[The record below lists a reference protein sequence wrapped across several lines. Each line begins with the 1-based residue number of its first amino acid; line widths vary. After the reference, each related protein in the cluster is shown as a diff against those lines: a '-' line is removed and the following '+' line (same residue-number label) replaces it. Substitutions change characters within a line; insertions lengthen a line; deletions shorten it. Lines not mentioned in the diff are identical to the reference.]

1 MRLQGKHILLGVTGS
16 IAAYKAA
23 VLIRLL
29 VKEGAEVRVVMT
41 PLAKSF
47 ITPLTLATLC
57 KQPILVDFFDPE
69 NGSWNSH
76 VSLGLWADAY
86 LIAPATANTLAKMAN
101 GIADNLLLTS
111 YLSARCKVFAAPAMD
126 LDMYRHPATQNN
138 LQLLRRRGVEV
149 IEATS
154 GALASGLEGQGR
166 MEEPEKITEVL
177 VDYFEKKKTV
187 TSPLEGK
194 SVLITAGPTYEKIDP
209 VRYLGNFSSGKMGF
223 ALALELANRGAKVFL
238 VSGPTHLSVSHPNIE
253 ISHVTSAAEMLEA
266 ALARFGSVDGAIM
279 AAAVADYTPAQPA
292 IQKMKRGPS
301 DMSIPLIPTTDI
313 AATLGRLKTNKQVLA
328 GFALETQQEEM
339 NAVEKLKKKQ
349 LDFIVLNSLNHEG
362 AGFQTDTNRITI
374 YDAEGG
380 SFAFK
385 LKPKSE
391 VASDIADKF
400 SEYFAK

>member
-126 LDMYRHPATQNN
+126 LDMYRHPATQEN
-138 LQLLRRRGVEV
+138 LQRLRSRGVEI
-149 IEATS
+149 IEAAS
-154 GALASGLEGQGR
+154 GELASGLEGQGR
-166 MEEPEKITEVL
+166 MEEPEKIAEVL
-177 VDYFEKKKTV
+177 AAFFDKKKTAS
-187 TSPLEGK
+187 SPLEGK
-194 SVLITAGPTYEKIDP
+194 YLLITAGPTYEKIDP
-209 VRYLGNFSSGKMGF
+209 VRYLGNFSSGKMGY
-223 ALALELANRGAKVFL
+223 ALAEELASRGANVTL
-238 VSGPTHLSVSHPNIE
+238 ISGPTHLSVSHPRIE
-253 ISHVTSAAEMLEA
+253 VIRVTSAAEMLEA
-266 ALARFGSVDGAIM
+266 SLACFDTSDGAIM
-279 AAAVADYTPAQPA
+279 AAAVADYTPAEPA
-292 IQKMKRGPS
+292 EEKMKRGPS
-301 DMSIPLIPTTDI
+301 DMQIPLKPTTDI
-313 AATLGRLKTNKQVLA
+313 AATLGARKRAGQVLA
-328 GFALETQQEEM
+328 GFALETQQEELH
-339 NAVEKLKKKQ
+339 AIEKLKKKH
-349 LDFIVLNSLNHEG
+349 LDFIVLNSLRNEG
-362 AGFQTDTNRITI
+362 AGFQTDTNQVTI
-374 YDAEGG
+374 FDAMGR
-380 SFAFK
+380 SFAFP

-400 SEYFAK
+400 SEYFHT

>member
-1 MRLQGKHILLGVTGS
+1 VRLQGKHILLGVTGS

-23 VLIRLL
+23 LLIRIL

-126 LDMYRHPATQNN
+126 LDMYRHPATQEN
-138 LQLLRRRGVEV
+138 LQRLRSRGVEI
-149 IEATS
+149 IEAAS
-154 GALASGLEGQGR
+154 GELASGLEGQGR
-166 MEEPEKITEVL
+166 MEEPEKIAEVL
-177 VDYFEKKKTV
+177 AAFFDKKKTAS
-187 TSPLEGK
+187 SPLEGK
-194 SVLITAGPTYEKIDP
+194 YLLITAGPTYEKIDP
-209 VRYLGNFSSGKMGF
+209 VRYLGNFSSGKMGY
-223 ALALELANRGAKVFL
+223 ALAEELASRGANVTL
-238 VSGPTHLSVSHPNIE
+238 ISGPTHLSVSHPRIE
-253 ISHVTSAAEMLEA
+253 VIRVTSAAEMLEA
-266 ALARFGSVDGAIM
+266 SLACFDTSDGAIM
-279 AAAVADYTPAQPA
+279 AAAVADYTPAEPA
-292 IQKMKRGPS
+292 EEKMKRGPS
-301 DMSIPLIPTTDI
+301 DMQIPLKPTTDI
-313 AATLGRLKTNKQVLA
+313 AATLGARKRAGQVLA
-328 GFALETQQEEM
+328 GFALETQQEELH
-339 NAVEKLKKKQ
+339 AIEKLKKKH
-349 LDFIVLNSLNHEG
+349 LDFIVLNSLRNEG
-362 AGFQTDTNRITI
+362 AGFQTDTNQVTI
-374 YDAEGG
+374 FDAMGR
-380 SFAFK
+380 SFAFQ

-400 SEYFAK
+400 SEYFHT

>member
-1 MRLQGKHILLGVTGS
+1 MGVTGS

-101 GIADNLLLTS
+101 GISDNLLLTS
-111 YLSARCKVFAAPAMD
+111 YLSARCKIFAAPAMD
-126 LDMYRHPATQNN
+126 LDMYRHPATQEN
-138 LQLLRRRGVEV
+138 LERLRSRGVEI
-149 IEATS
+149 IEAAS

-177 VDYFEKKKTV
+177 AAFFAKKKT
-187 TSPLEGK
+187 TPSPLEGK
-194 SVLITAGPTYEKIDP
+194 TLLITAGPTYEKIDP
-209 VRYLGNFSSGKMGF
+209 VRYLGNFSSGKMGY
-223 ALALELANRGAKVFL
+223 ALAEELAGRGANVVL
-238 VSGPTHLSVSHPNIE
+238 VSGPTHLSVSHPSIRLVQ
-253 ISHVTSAAEMLEA
+253 VTSAAEMLEA
-266 ALARFGSVDGAIM
+266 SLTAFDSADGAIM
-279 AAAVADYTPAQPA
+279 AAAVADYTPAEPA
-292 IQKMKRGPS
+292 NQKIKRGPAN
-301 DMSIPLIPTTDI
+301 MSIPLKPTIDI
-313 AATLGRLKTNKQVLA
+313 AATLGARKRTGQVVA
-328 GFALETQQEEM
+328 GFALETMQEELH
-339 NAVEKLKKKQ
+339 AIEKLKKKN
-349 LDFIVLNSLNHEG
+349 LDFIVLNSLRHEG
-362 AGFQTDTNRITI
+362 AGFQTDTNQITI
-374 YDAEGG
+374 FDALGR
-380 SFAFK
+380 SFAWP

-391 VASDIADKF
+391 VASDIADKL
-400 SEYFAK
+400 SEYFLT